1 MKQNL
6 NRNIALTFRVTEAEQ
21 ELIRKAQARTKI
33 KSLRAYLL
41 KMAVNGRVIEVE
53 QTSVDECNR
62 LLRNISGNINQIAK
76 RANETGRVY
85 AADLDEIKARQ
96 GEIWEQQDKIIR
108 ILAKIVEVA

>member
-6 NRNIALTFRVTEAEQ
+6 NRSIALTFRVTEAER

-53 QTSVDECNR
+53 LTSVDECNR

-76 RANETGRVY
+76 RANETGHVY
-85 AADLDEIKARQ
+85 TADLDVIQARQ
-96 GEIWEQQDKIIR
+96 GEIWVQQDKIIR